1 MKKIVLV
8 TGNTKGGII
17 QFLETLESVL
27 REIGFEITV
36 VAPAE
41 IEEKLQNKKNYI
53 YYQTII
59 ESSGFTRKINS
70 FLSKQKRFAEVTKR
84 VEEIKPDLIWLID
97 NPINTVRIGL
107 KLVSTKIPMLLTLH
121 DAGGNHP
128 TKQKNYQQIRNLY
141 KDSVHLSKNRNL
153 AQKSLTLER
162 TACIIK

>member
-27 REIGFEITV
+27 SEIGFEITV

-41 IEEKLQNKKNYI
+41 IEKKLQSKKIYI
-53 YYQTII
+53 YYQTIV

-70 FLSKQKRFAEVTKR
+70 LLSKKKAFAEITKR
-84 VEEIKPDLIWLID
+84 VNTLKPDLIWLID
-97 NPINTVRIGL
+97 NPINTVEIGL

-128 TKQKNYQQIRNLY
+128 SRATRSARQQ
-141 KDSVHLSKNRNL
+141 
-153 AQKSLTLER
+153 E
-162 TACIIK
+162 